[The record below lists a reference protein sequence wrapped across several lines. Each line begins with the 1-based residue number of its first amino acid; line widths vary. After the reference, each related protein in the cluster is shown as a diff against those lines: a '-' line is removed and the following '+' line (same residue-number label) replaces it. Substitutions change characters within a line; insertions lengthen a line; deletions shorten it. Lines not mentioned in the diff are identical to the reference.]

1 MVLAMNGLQ
10 DCSELRES
18 NCTAEAVAFPLVSV
32 RAVRLRLAI
41 AALALGLV
49 LAACGSDAADTPV
62 PTSAAQGTQPAAS
75 CTPAPAG
82 GDSFTQSVAMT
93 TTTADGLKYGDIV
106 VGTGA
111 APNKGD
117 NLTMQYTGWL
127 TNGCVFD
134 TSRQAGRSAF
144 QFVIG
149 ATPANVIAGWEEGI
163 LTMHVGGKRRLV
175 IPPALGY
182 GASGQ
187 GPIPPNST
195 LIFDVELLAIG
206 GPSPT

>member
-10 DCSELRES
+10 DCSEVRES
-18 NCTAEAVAFPLVSV
+18 NCTAEAVAFPPVSF
-32 RAVRLRLAI
+32 RAVRLRLAV
-41 AALALGLV
+41 AVPALGLV
-49 LAACGSDAADTPV
+49 LAACGADATDTPV
-62 PTSAAQGTQPAAS
+62 PTGAAGTQPAAS

-82 GDSFTQSVAMT
+82 GDNFTQAVPIT

-106 VGTGA
+106 VGTGPVPA
-111 APNKGD
+111 KGD

-127 TNGCVFD
+127 TNGCEFD
-134 TSRQAGRSAF
+134 TSRQPGRTAF

-149 ATPANVIAGWEEGI
+149 AGNVIGGWDEGI

-187 GPIPPNST
+187 GPIPPNAT